1 MLRAALACTKRSPSG
16 RHETRMI
23 QVRGREM
30 LWELTC
36 KSIVRSR
43 MSLLSREAI
52 QTLPSPSYSLVMK
65 VISLLIAIGMSFSC
79 GALSGT

>member
-1 MLRAALACTKRSPSG
+1 
-16 RHETRMI
+16 
-23 QVRGREM
+23 M
-30 LWELTC
+30 LWKLTC

-65 VISLLIAIGMSFSC
+65 VIFLLIAIGMSFSC